1 MIGNI
6 ISAGASILGGFMNRA
21 SHKDA
26 QAQTAYFADKNM
38 RMQEEFAQN
47 GIRWRVN
54 DARKAGIHPLYA
66 LGASVPS
73 YTPSSVSFAGDSSL
87 GNSFAQAGQDIGRA
101 INSTR
106 TASERVD
113 AFAKSMQAIQ
123 LENAGLDTEIKRAQ
137 LAAMIAKNR
146 DNATPPGPGGDVRS
160 LQIFEGENPVTTPK
174 SEVQQQKVSDE
185 YGDEGLASI
194 HFSELYIAFS
204 PCLSDHVTV
213 CTATTP
219 NCTPSGVCSGLT
231 SNTCWESEKYR
242 MIMGPERCITVF
254 PTSVESDP

>member
-194 HFSELYIAFS
+194 PGQVRIFRDYLRSQGIELPRSTDGYNEAIKNWLLSEWQKFNPTLTRDGIARRFLDS
-204 PCLSDHVTV
+204 L
-213 CTATTP
+213 P
-219 NCTPSGVCSGLT
+219 NFGG
-231 SNTCWESEKYR
+231 R
-242 MIMGPERCITVF
+242 
-254 PTSVESDP
+254 